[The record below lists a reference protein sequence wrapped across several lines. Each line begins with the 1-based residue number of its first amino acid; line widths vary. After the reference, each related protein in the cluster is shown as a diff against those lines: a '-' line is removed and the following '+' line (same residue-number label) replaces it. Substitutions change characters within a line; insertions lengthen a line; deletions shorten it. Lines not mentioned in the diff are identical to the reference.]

1 MDLCHL
7 KRSELSENLQTYK
20 GRVVFRGGAVKDESG
35 FYAVFTEQGASASQM
50 AAAKFLDAIARM
62 PGMKG
67 EASDAVSAYT
77 QVFMAEAPRLLK
89 LPGTECPD
97 TWISLPRER
106 RPASWD
112 NIKDPVVP
120 LECNLY
126 GHPLAGLLR
135 ERKMEEILF
144 SEGWERVRGWEC
156 FISP

>member
-1 MDLCHL
+1 
-7 KRSELSENLQTYK
+7 
-20 GRVVFRGGAVKDESG
+20 
-35 FYAVFTEQGASASQM
+35 M
-50 AAAKFLDAIARM
+50 AAAKFLDTIARM

-77 QVFMAEAPRLLK
+77 QVFMAEASRLLK
-89 LPGTECPD
+89 LPGTECPE
-97 TWISLPRER
+97 TWISLPRDR

-126 GHPLAGLLR
+126 GHPLAGLLW

-144 SEGWERVRGWEC
+144 SEGWERVKGWEC
-156 FISP
+156 LYLHRKERLFRSVYVDDF